1 MACVVNGHAR
11 DALALNQRAAA
22 AQDRLIGQMFSMGSE
37 RQRLAFLAT
46 LEAKL
51 DAFLSLVA
59 GPLRDDPDAVH
70 AALDLVLRRKAIA
83 AEALAAQQEAVLGG
97 RYPNLVARFAE
108 LGALRMRIAQR
119 SLAGPGPDGAAA
131 HKKTL
136 AEWHATRDRLEAE
149 LAREVPEMHLERT
162 LRSVDRQAVAL
173 ALPEG
178 AALVEFVRFSVYDF
192 HAVAARDE
200 PEWKPPRY
208 LAFVLLAGQPGS
220 TRMFDLGEAE
230 PIDRMIATFR
240 AATTGEEDTRAAR
253 DLGAAPAAP
262 TAPAPDA
269 DGLAL
274 RAAVFDPLGP
284 ALGERTRLL
293 VAPDGDLSRLS
304 FEVLPS
310 PAGRRLIDDYDV
322 SYLGAGRDVMR
333 FGAAASARTGDPIVV
348 ADPDFDLGGAAAG
361 RPAEPARHSRD
372 FSRESMHFG
381 RLPGTRVE
389 GECVAAMLGVAPW
402 VDTAAL
408 ETRLKACHSPRILH
422 LATHGF
428 FLANRAAGD
437 AAGRRGLGAWSE
449 TAGSGQTPTAGMLNL
464 ENPLLRS
471 GLALAGANT
480 WCRGG
485 APPEGAEDG
494 ILTAEDVTG
503 LDLTGTEMVVL
514 SACETGLGEVRTG
527 EGVFGLR
534 RAFVLAGARTIV
546 MSLWKVPDQQTQELM
561 EDFYRRV
568 LGGQPRAAALRAAQ
582 LALKARY
589 PDPLYW
595 GAFICQGDPGPLAR
609 A

>member
-1 MACVVNGHAR
+1 
-11 DALALNQRAAA
+11 
-22 AQDRLIGQMFSMGSE
+22 
-37 RQRLAFLAT
+37 
-46 LEAKL
+46 
-51 DAFLSLVA
+51 
-59 GPLRDDPDAVH
+59 
-70 AALDLVLRRKAIA
+70 
-83 AEALAAQQEAVLGG
+83 
-97 RYPNLVARFAE
+97 
-108 LGALRMRIAQR
+108 
-119 SLAGPGPDGAAA
+119 
-131 HKKTL
+131 
-136 AEWHATRDRLEAE
+136 
-149 LAREVPEMHLERT
+149 
-162 LRSVDRQAVAL
+162 
-173 ALPEG
+173 
-178 AALVEFVRFSVYDF
+178 
-192 HAVAARDE
+192 
-200 PEWKPPRY
+200 
-208 LAFVLLAGQPGS
+208 
-220 TRMFDLGEAE
+220 
-230 PIDRMIATFR
+230 
-240 AATTGEEDTRAAR
+240 
-253 DLGAAPAAP
+253 
-262 TAPAPDA
+262 
-269 DGLAL
+269 
-274 RAAVFDPLGP
+274 
-284 ALGERTRLL
+284 
-293 VAPDGDLSRLS
+293 
-304 FEVLPS
+304 
-310 PAGRRLIDDYDV
+310 
-322 SYLGAGRDVMR
+322 
-333 FGAAASARTGDPIVV
+333 
-348 ADPDFDLGGAAAG
+348 
-361 RPAEPARHSRD
+361 
-372 FSRESMHFG
+372 MHFG

-449 TAGSGQTPTAGMLNL
+449 AAGSGQTPTTGMLNL

-568 LGGQPRAAALRAAQ
+568 LGGQPRAEALRAAQ

-609 A
+609 V